1 MILYWHGGTCVSLE
15 SAGSRLVTNPFSAE
29 KEPKDEAGVVLLSE
43 QGKKHSAKT
52 SFIINT
58 PGEYD
63 AKDFFVMASLGQA
76 EGAVGNGNLNYT
88 IETEGIRV
96 CYLANV
102 KKEFSDEQLE
112 GLDNVDVLI
121 IGAGDSRD
129 GNEIAAKIV
138 NQIEPRL
145 AVPIGFK
152 EKPTIFLKEMGS
164 GDIEA
169 QNKLVIKKK
178 DLPQEE
184 TEILMLN
191 ITK

>member
-29 KEPKDEAGVVLLSE
+29 KEPKEEAGVVLLSE
-43 QGKKHSAKT
+43 PGKKHSAKT
-52 SFIINT
+52 AFVVNT

-63 AKDFFVMASLGQA
+63 AKGFFVMAALGQ
-76 EGAVGNGNLNYT
+76 NDNLDYT
-88 IETEGIRV
+88 IEAEGIRIY
-96 CYLANV
+96 YLAQA
-102 KKEFSDEQLE
+102 KEELSDERLE

-152 EKPTIFLKEMGS
+152 ETPITFLKEMGS

-184 TEILMLN
+184 TETVVLK
-191 ITK
+191 IT

>member
-1 MILYWHGGTCVSLE
+1 MNIFWHGGTCVSLE

-29 KEPKDEAGVVLLSE
+29 KEPKEEAGVILLSE
-43 QGKKHSAKT
+43 PSKKHSTKI
-52 SFIINT
+52 SFVIST

-63 AKDFFVMASLGQA
+63 AKGFFVMAALGQA
-76 EGAVGNGNLNYT
+76 EGAGGNDNLDYT
-88 IETEGIRV
+88 IEAEGIRIY
-96 CYLANV
+96 YLSQA
-102 KKEFSDEQLE
+102 KEELSDEQLE

-152 EKPTIFLKEMGS
+152 EKPTTFLKEMGS

-184 TEILMLN
+184 TEIVMLK
-191 ITK
+191 IT

>member
-15 SAGSRLVTNPFSAE
+15 SAGSRLITNPFSAE
-29 KEPKDEAGVVLLSE
+29 KEPKEEAGVILLSE
-43 QGKKHSAKT
+43 QSQKHSAKT
-52 SFIINT
+52 SFVINT

-63 AKDFFVMASLGQA
+63 AKGFFVMASLGQ
-76 EGAVGNGNLNYT
+76 NGNLDYT
-88 IETEGIRV
+88 IEAEGVRIY
-96 CYLANV
+96 YLSRA
-102 KKEFSDEQLE
+102 KEELSDEQLE
-112 GLDNVDVLI
+112 GLDNIDVLI

-129 GNEIAAKIV
+129 DNEIAVKIV

-164 GDIEA
+164 GDVEA

-184 TEILMLN
+184 TETAVLN

>member
-43 QGKKHSAKT
+43 SGKKHSSKT
-52 SFIINT
+52 SFVINT

-63 AKDFFVMASLGQA
+63 AKGFFVMAALGQA
-76 EGAVGNGNLNYT
+76 EGAGGNDNLNYI
-88 IETEGIRV
+88 IEAEGIRI
-96 CYLANV
+96 CYFSQV
-102 KKEFSDEQLE
+102 KKELNDEQLE

-129 GNEIAAKIV
+129 DNEIAAKIV

-145 AVPIGFK
+145 AIPIGFE
-152 EKPTIFLKEMGS
+152 EKPTTFLKEMGS

-169 QNKLVIKKK
+169 QNKLTIKKK

-184 TEILMLN
+184 TEIIVLK
-191 ITK
+191 IT